1 MPSLQD
7 TYNYT
12 FLGGLGQRFVQ
23 FWGLEVDL
31 TTIILKKIPRHGCI
45 SINRQFHSTME
56 NNFVGKRAC
65 SLSSTGAWVR

>member
-31 TTIILKKIPRHGCI
+31 TTIIHILSCQYYDI
-45 SINRQFHSTME
+45 
-56 NNFVGKRAC
+56 KR
-65 SLSSTGAWVR
+65 TRYYMT